1 MHALHT
7 MIKTVSKNY
16 INYGKKYLYNKCVVT
31 KLGAAAASILSQNM
45 ELQGFFQKETE
56 TESEKDNERQTEK
69 EKEIDRQREKD
80 KEREIDRDRERE
92 RERE

>member
-45 ELQGFFQKETE
+45 EL
-56 TESEKDNERQTEK
+56 
-69 EKEIDRQREKD
+69 
-80 KEREIDRDRERE
+80 
-92 RERE
+92 